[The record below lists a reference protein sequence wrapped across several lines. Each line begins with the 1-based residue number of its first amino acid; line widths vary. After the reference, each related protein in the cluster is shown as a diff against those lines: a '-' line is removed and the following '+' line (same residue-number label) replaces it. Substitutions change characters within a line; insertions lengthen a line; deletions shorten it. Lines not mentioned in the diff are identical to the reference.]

1 MTLKYLDHVNIR
13 TARLAEMTAFYRDV
27 LGMVVGPRPPFAIGG
42 TWLYCGERAA
52 VHLVE
57 VEKTPDGKAPRI
69 EHFAFRAEGLDDF
82 LAMLG
87 DRGIE
92 PQINI
97 VPEWGIRQVNIFD
110 PEGNHIEIAFG
121 PEEVAEG
128 SA

>member
-13 TARLAEMTAFYRDV
+13 TARLTEMTAFYRDV
-27 LGMVVGPRPPFAIGG
+27 LGLAVGARPPFAIGG
-42 TWLYCGERAA
+42 TWLYCGEQAA

-57 VEKTPDGKAPRI
+57 VEKTPDGTAPRI
-69 EHFAFRAEGLDDF
+69 EHFAFRADGLDDF
-82 LAMLG
+82 LALLG

-92 PQINI
+92 PEISI

-121 PEEVAEG
+121 PEEAAEG